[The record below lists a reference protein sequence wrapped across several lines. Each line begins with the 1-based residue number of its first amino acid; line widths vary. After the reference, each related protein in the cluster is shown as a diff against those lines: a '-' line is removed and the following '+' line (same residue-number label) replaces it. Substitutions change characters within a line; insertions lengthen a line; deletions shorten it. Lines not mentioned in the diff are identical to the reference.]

1 MKKIGIIGG
10 LSWQSTVDYYKII
23 NEESNRRLG
32 NKSTVESISYSTAL
46 EGKFNHV
53 VRGELDELAREFI
66 EIAHSLEKA
75 GADVILMATNTMHLV
90 YEKVRASVSVPVI
103 HIADPT
109 AEAIKKAGFDKIA
122 LLGTSIT
129 CTHPIY
135 MGRLKEKYG
144 IDTIVPTE
152 EEKKEIQRVIEEEL
166 TFDIIKDSSREY
178 YVNVIKELAR
188 QGAQG
193 VILGCTEIQMLIK
206 QEDSPIPVFDT
217 TTLHAM
223 AAVNFALDD

>member
-32 NKSTVESISYSTAL
+32 NKSTVESIIYSTDL

-66 EIAHSLEKA
+66 EIARSLEKA

-109 AEAIKKAGFDKIA
+109 AEAIKKAG
-122 LLGTSIT
+122 
-129 CTHPIY
+129 
-135 MGRLKEKYG
+135 LKAGLFYCPKAKPPRPRRG
-144 IDTIVPTE
+144 I
-152 EEKKEIQRVIEEEL
+152 L
-166 TFDIIKDSSREY
+166 F
-178 YVNVIKELAR
+178 L
-188 QGAQG
+188 
-193 VILGCTEIQMLIK
+193 
-206 QEDSPIPVFDT
+206 
-217 TTLHAM
+217 
-223 AAVNFALDD
+223 